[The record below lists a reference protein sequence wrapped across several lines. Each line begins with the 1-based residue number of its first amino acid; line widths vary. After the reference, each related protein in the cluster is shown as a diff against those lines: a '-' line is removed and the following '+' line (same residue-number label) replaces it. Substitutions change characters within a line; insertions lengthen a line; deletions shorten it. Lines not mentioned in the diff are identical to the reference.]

1 MIRSLLKHIFLFI
14 LYGAICSTTLVVIL
28 YVNHLQNRP
37 ELSPW
42 HLAELDEEFH
52 ASQKADIQN
61 LADYHKLEDRL
72 YQQLQEQVYDKVEPS
87 EFRWLNRYNRGSLSD
102 PLSYERNWNRTFE
115 LPVANPHG
123 GVLLIHGLTDSP
135 YSMRSLA
142 QTLHTLGFWVVG
154 IRLPGHGTAP
164 SGLLNV
170 TWQDF
175 AAATGLGVKHV
186 KTQVGDDK
194 PLYIAGFS
202 TGAALAVEYSLSILA
217 GEDNPM
223 PDGLI
228 LLSPAIGVSPLA
240 ALAVWQAGFSTLPG
254 FEKSAWDSI
263 LPEFDPY
270 KYKSFAVNAGDQIYR
285 LTLEINKLVN
295 KLDKGGEGGIQ
306 KFPKVIAFQS
316 VVDATVSTPA
326 LVSGLFDHLADE
338 GHELVLFDINRYAE
352 VEPVL
357 VSNPEAETR
366 ALLKNRTLPFTVTF
380 LTNESKQTR
389 RLMVKQKRANSDV
402 VTENPLELDWPRGVF
417 SLSHSSIPFP
427 PDDPV
432 YGAKADPKYPGIHLG
447 RINVLGETGVLLFSA
462 DEVIKLRY
470 NPFHSYMVERIEEFV
485 KQQPSRGVK

>member
-14 LYGAICSTTLVVIL
+14 LYGAICSTTLAVIL
-28 YVNHLQNRP
+28 FVNHLQNRP
-37 ELSPW
+37 ELRPW
-42 HLAELDEEFH
+42 HRAELGAEFR
-52 ASQKADIQN
+52 ASQMADIKN
-61 LADYHKLEDRL
+61 LTDYQKLEDRL
-72 YQQLQEQVYDKVEPS
+72 FKQLQEQVYDKIDAAD
-87 EFRWLNRYNRGSLSD
+87 FRLLNRYHKGSLAD
-102 PLSYERNWNRTFE
+102 PSSYPRNWNRTFE
-115 LPVANPHG
+115 MTAPKPRG

-164 SGLLNV
+164 SGLLHV

-175 AAATGLGVKHV
+175 AAATELGVRHV
-186 KTQVGDDK
+186 KTKIGEDK

-202 TGAALAVEYSLSILA
+202 TGAALAVQYSLSILS
-217 GEDNPM
+217 GEDKPM

-240 ALAVWQAGFSTLPG
+240 ALAVWQARFSTLPG

-263 LPEFDPY
+263 LPEFDPFR
-270 KYKSFAVNAGDQIYR
+270 YKSFAVNAGDQIYR

-295 KLDKGGEGGIQ
+295 KLDKGGGIQ
-306 KFPKVIAFQS
+306 RFPKVIAFQS

-338 GHELVLFDINRYAE
+338 GHELVLFDINRYEE

-357 VSNPEAETR
+357 VSNPEAATR

-402 VTENPLELDWPRGVF
+402 VTESPLELEWPRGVF

-447 RINVLGETGVLLFSA
+447 RINALGETGVLLFSA
-462 DEVIKLRY
+462 EEVIKLRY
-470 NPFHSYMVERIEEFV
+470 NPFHSYMVQRVKEFV
-485 KQQPSRGVK
+485 MRK